1 MLLIENNFGEL
12 LVYKE
17 YRHGISDV
25 TYTFPAGGIEGNES
39 IEETTKEKLWRNLDI
54 FLITTS

>member
-1 MLLIENNFGEL
+1 MLLIENNSGEL

-25 TYTFPAGGIEGNES
+25 TYTFLQVESKGHES
-39 IEETTKEKLWRNLDI
+39 IEKKAK
-54 FLITTS
+54 SGH